1 MTDALAHPST
11 PPPQADPSTMKR
23 AMAAGIIGH
32 FVEWYDYGIYAYV
45 ATTLAAVFYASSD
58 PTAGLL
64 AVFATFAV
72 AFFARPLGGLFFGSL
87 ADRIGRQRCLA
98 AVVVLMSLCTAAIGV
113 LPGYATVGVA
123 APILLLAARILQGFS
138 AGGEIAGAASFI
150 NEYAP
155 ANKRGLLSSLL
166 PAASATGLLFGA
178 VLMMILTSNL
188 SEDGMTSWGW
198 RVPFLIALPLGAIG
212 LYLRLK
218 IEDTPMFQA
227 LVSAKQADP
236 TPLRSSISEQFKWI
250 AVAFGA
256 TLTYGVGFYTVMS
269 YMPTYLKKVTDFGAG
284 EMFVVTAAILL
295 AHIAALPLWVRCRTE
310 SVESRFSSPPVLA
323 LVVVTYPA
331 FVLISEGRNM
341 FVAILA
347 GAVMGAL
354 IAGGAAPLFAY
365 MAEMFPTRLRTSS
378 VSIGYNASVM
388 IFGGTA
394 PFISTFLIDRTGSNV
409 APSFYL
415 VAAAAGAVLTLF
427 LARTNETGHR
437 DSPASD
443 LATAPMA
450 DRWLP
455 PRLHRGS

>member
-1 MTDALAHPST
+1 MTDALAHSST
-11 PPPQADPSTMKR
+11 PTPQADPSTMKR

-269 YMPTYLKKVTDFGAG
+269 YMPTYLKKVTDFSAG
-284 EMFVVTAAILL
+284 EMFVVTCAVLL
-295 AHIAALPLWVRCRTE
+295 AHITALPLLGALSDRIGRK
-310 SVESRFSSPPVLA
+310 PVLIAGSLA

-331 FVLISEGRNM
+331 FLSNR
-341 FVAILA
+341 A
-347 GAVMGAL
+347 GPQHVRRHCGWGGH
-354 IAGGAAPLFAY
+354 GGAHRGRRGPAVCLHGRDVPHPAADEFGVH
-365 MAEMFPTRLRTSS
+365 RLQRL
-378 VSIGYNASVM
+378 GND
-388 IFGGTA
+388 
-394 PFISTFLIDRTGSNV
+394 LRWDRTVYRDLPDRLDGKRRGTELLPGGSGRRDGADPV
-409 APSFYL
+409 AGTHQQDQP
-415 VAAAAGAVLTLF
+415 
-427 LARTNETGHR
+427 
-437 DSPASD
+437 
-443 LATAPMA
+443 
-450 DRWLP
+450 
-455 PRLHRGS
+455 

>member
-1 MTDALAHPST
+1 MTDALAHSST
-11 PPPQADPSTMKR
+11 PTPQADSSTMKR

-32 FVEWYDYGIYAYV
+32 FVEWYDYGVYAYV

-295 AHIAALPLWVRCRTE
+295 THIAALPLCGSLSDRIGRK
-310 SVESRFSSPPVLA
+310 PVLIA
-323 LVVVTYPA
+323 ASAAPVVVTYPA

-378 VSIGYNASVM
+378 MSIGYNASVM

-437 DSPASD
+437 DA
-443 LATAPMA
+443 LRQT
-450 DRWLP
+450 
-455 PRLHRGS
+455 